1 MRDAVRMPLAL
12 VTELVEWLR
21 PFFATFGYVI
31 VPLAMFLES
40 AALTGIVVP
49 GDVILAV
56 GGVYAAEGA
65 LALPLVIFLGW
76 FGSLLGETTGFLLG
90 RRYGD
95 ALLHRVPFADRFED
109 RIEEL
114 KRSIESNAG
123 KTIVVGRF
131 VTGAGG
137 LVPFVAGTSR
147 VRPRTFFAYTIPTLL
162 VWATA
167 ISLVGFFVGNHVE
180 TIDRILSTIGWV
192 GLGLVAVLVGL
203 WIWRRRRSSER
214 EEEGAPASRSEAED
228 D

>member
-1 MRDAVRMPLAL
+1 MRDAVGMLAL

-31 VPLAMFLES
+31 IPVAMFLES
-40 AALTGIVVP
+40 AAFTGFVVP

-65 LALPLVIFLGW
+65 LALPGVIALGW
-76 FGSLLGETTGFLLG
+76 LGSLLGETAGFLLG

-95 ALLHRVPFADRFED
+95 TLLRHIPFADRFTD
-109 RIEEL
+109 RIEDL
-114 KRSIESNAG
+114 KDSIEANAG

-137 LVPFVAGTSR
+137 FVPFVAGTSR
-147 VRPRTFFAYTIPTLL
+147 VRPLKFFAYTIPTLL

-167 ISLVGFFVGNHVE
+167 ITLVGYFVGNHVE
-180 TIDRILSTIGWV
+180 TIDRILSTVGWV
-192 GLGLVAVLVGL
+192 GLGLVALLIGF

-214 EEEGAPASRSEAED
+214 DKESASASRSEAED
-228 D
+228 E